1 MATFLFSY
9 RVPRTPL
16 AQVLAA
22 LDEPAREARMAAWN
36 AWFERLG
43 DRLVQRG
50 DPVNDAQT
58 LGKCTAD
65 TRIGGYSLV
74 SADNLDAAVALAK
87 GCPGLEWGGGV
98 EVGEFIEIGQ
108 PQRTRAEAR
117 T

>member
-16 AQVLAA
+16 AQVLAE
-22 LDEPAREARMAAWN
+22 LDESNRAARMAAWN

-43 DRLVQRG
+43 DNLVQRG
-50 DPVNDAQT
+50 DPVNDART
-58 LGKCTAD
+58 LGTCTEA
-65 TRIGGYSLV
+65 TRIGGYSV
-74 SADNLDAAVALAK
+74 VAADDLDAAVELAR

-98 EVGEFIEIGQ
+98 EVGEFIELGE
-108 PQRTRAEAR
+108 PERLRAEAR

>member
-36 AWFERLG
+36 AWFEQLG

-50 DPVNDAQT
+50 NPVNDAQT
-58 LGKCTAD
+58 LGTCTAD

-108 PQRTRAEAR
+108 PQRTQAEAR